1 MSLRILL
8 IICVCIG
15 LFISFYSPY
24 IERFIRDVSYKYYH
38 EQYPF
43 WKSNVNKNEITKI
56 RSFPTRICIITLET
70 RNAKYIDLH
79 NQNIRNY
86 IQHKNA
92 LQNGNVYT
100 YIFTKECNCSIPHNH
115 NPYWCKMF
123 LVQELLY
130 TNTYDFVLWMD
141 SDTVFTN
148 FQPDLAD
155 ILQSYESHIYCSTD
169 FGDHYTICAGV
180 FAFRNS
186 TIGKRAIKM
195 ITDYYNSK
203 PFQQMCVPDKEHN
216 KNNKLSGKWAQ
227 TCYEQGAMN
236 NILYKYF
243 KPYLTIL
250 DSSIIQNDIECHA
263 KFILHYFDM
272 SSEERE
278 TCFVKFSKLKQN

>member
-1 MSLRILL
+1 
-8 IICVCIG
+8 
-15 LFISFYSPY
+15 
-24 IERFIRDVSYKYYH
+24 
-38 EQYPF
+38 
-43 WKSNVNKNEITKI
+43 
-56 RSFPTRICIITLET
+56 
-70 RNAKYIDLH
+70 
-79 NQNIRNY
+79 
-86 IQHKNA
+86 
-92 LQNGNVYT
+92 
-100 YIFTKECNCSIPHNH
+100 
-115 NPYWCKMF
+115 MF
-123 LVQELLY
+123 LVQELLN
-130 TNTYDFVLWMD
+130 TNKYDFVLWMD

-148 FQPDLAD
+148 FQPDLAN

-186 TIGKRAIKM
+186 KIGKHAIKM

-203 PFQQMCVPDKEHN
+203 PFQQMCIQNER
-216 KNNKLSGKWAQ
+216 NKLNGKWAQ
-227 TCYEQGAMN
+227 TCYEQGVMN

-278 TCFVKFSKLKQN
+278 TCFVKFSTPKQN